1 MQIKNTNNKRKN
13 IGKWDFS
20 VIKNLCFLHQK
31 RGSMQSNTANI
42 IQNIQRSYL
51 LAIKAQV
58 IQFEIGKELR
68 HLFREDIQMANK
80 YMKKIPNII
89 SHAVCSQNGV
99 LICNEKECS
108 TVHGTCYGF

>member
-1 MQIKNTNNKRKN
+1 MLLKTCAFFTRK
-13 IGKWDFS
+13 GE
-20 VIKNLCFLHQK
+20 
-31 RGSMQSNTANI
+31 SMQSNTANI